1 MMTSKIFGI
10 LCGIVGLGFV
20 VQELWTVALFG
31 LPGKSSDGSGFY
43 IILGL
48 SIVML
53 AMVILFYNNKEDK

>member
-20 VQELWTVALFG
+20 VQELWTMALFG
-31 LPGKSSDGSGFY
+31 LPGKSSEGSGFY

-48 SIVML
+48 SIVLL
-53 AMVILFYNNKEDK
+53 AMVILFYNNKEDE

>member
-1 MMTSKIFGI
+1 MISKIFGI
-10 LCGIVGLGFV
+10 LCGMIGLGFI
-20 VQELWTVALFG
+20 VQEVWTVALFG
-31 LPGKSSDGSGFY
+31 LPGKSSEGSGFY

>member
-10 LCGIVGLGFV
+10 LCGIVGVGFI

-31 LPGKSSDGSGFY
+31 LPGKSSEGSGFY

-48 SIVML
+48 SIVLL
-53 AMVILFYNNKEDK
+53 AMVILFYNNKEDE

>member
-10 LCGIVGLGFV
+10 LCGIVGVGFI

-31 LPGKSSDGSGFY
+31 LPGKSIEGSGFY

-48 SIVML
+48 AIVML
-53 AMVILFYNNKEDK
+53 AAVILFYNNKEDK

>member
-10 LCGIVGLGFV
+10 LCGMIGLGFI

-31 LPGKSSDGSGFY
+31 LPGKSSEGSGFY

-48 SIVML
+48 YIVLL
-53 AMVILFYNNKEDK
+53 AMVILFYNNKEDE

>member
-1 MMTSKIFGI
+1 MISKIFGI

-31 LPGKSSDGSGFY
+31 LPGKSSEGSGFY

-48 SIVML
+48 SIVLL

>member
-1 MMTSKIFGI
+1 MTSKIFGI

-31 LPGKSSDGSGFY
+31 LPGKSSEGSGFY

-48 SIVML
+48 SIVLL

>member
-1 MMTSKIFGI
+1 MTSKIFGI

-31 LPGKSSDGSGFY
+31 LPGKSSEGSGFY

-48 SIVML
+48 SIVLL
-53 AMVILFYNNKEDK
+53 AMVILFYNNKEDE

>member
-1 MMTSKIFGI
+1 MISKIFGI
-10 LCGIVGLGFV
+10 LCGMIGLGFV

-31 LPGKSSDGSGFY
+31 LPGKSSEGSGFY

>member
-10 LCGIVGLGFV
+10 LCGIVGLGFI

-31 LPGKSSDGSGFY
+31 LPGKSSEGSGFY

-48 SIVML
+48 AIVLL
-53 AMVILFYNNKEDK
+53 AMVILFYKNKEDD

>member
-1 MMTSKIFGI
+1 MISKIFGI
-10 LCGIVGLGFV
+10 LCGMIGLGFI
-20 VQELWTVALFG
+20 VQEVWTMALFG
-31 LPGKSSDGSGFY
+31 LPGKSSEGSGFY

>member
-10 LCGIVGLGFV
+10 LCGIVGLGFI

-31 LPGKSSDGSGFY
+31 LPGKSSEGSGFY

-48 SIVML
+48 SIVLL
-53 AMVILFYNNKEDK
+53 AMVILFYNNKEDE

>member
-31 LPGKSSDGSGFY
+31 LPGKSSEGSGFY

-53 AMVILFYNNKEDK
+53 AMVILFYNNKEDE

>member
-31 LPGKSSDGSGFY
+31 LPGKSSEGSGFY

-48 SIVML
+48 SIVLL
-53 AMVILFYNNKEDK
+53 AMVILFYNNKEDE

>member
-1 MMTSKIFGI
+1 MMTRKIFGI
-10 LCGIVGLGFV
+10 LCGIVGLGFI

-31 LPGKSSDGSGFY
+31 LPGKSSEGSGFY

-48 SIVML
+48 TIVLL

>member
-20 VQELWTVALFG
+20 VQEVWTVALFG
-31 LPGKSSDGSGFY
+31 LPGKSSEGSGFY

-48 SIVML
+48 SIVLL